1 MLHYIHVFFKHI
13 TFIRDEGDNY
23 PNGLTKPPWARWW
36 HGASWQRR
44 DVGAAPVTL
53 TPNGR
58 EIGLQSSDFDKTSG
72 DRIGRSRRSSW

>member
-1 MLHYIHVFFKHI
+1 MCKYIYTYI
-13 TFIRDEGDNY
+13 YQREGDNS

-44 DVGAAPVTL
+44 DVVDVVAAPVTL

-58 EIGLQSSDFDKTSG
+58 EIGLQSSDFDETSG
-72 DRIGRSRRSSW
+72 V